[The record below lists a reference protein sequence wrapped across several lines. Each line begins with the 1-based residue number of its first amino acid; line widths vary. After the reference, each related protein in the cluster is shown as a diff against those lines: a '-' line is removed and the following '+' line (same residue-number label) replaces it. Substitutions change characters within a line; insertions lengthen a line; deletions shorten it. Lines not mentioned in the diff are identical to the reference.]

1 MNRECTHQAEGI
13 FSRSRKP
20 LSDREFMLF
29 QKLIYRAAGIYLSD
43 AKKALVEGR
52 LSRRVRELGMSS
64 FSAYYEHLS
73 SEKSGAELGEML
85 DRISTNETHFF
96 REARQFAFLEQQV
109 FPEWQ
114 AQAMR
119 ISRSKRIR
127 VWSAGCSTGEEPYSI
142 AMILLDHFPPRT
154 GWQIEILATDLSHR
168 ALRAARAAVWPIG
181 KAKQIPPKYLK
192 QFMLRGT
199 SAQAGNM
206 KAAAKLTALMRF
218 EQVNLNDSVPPG
230 LEPFDLIF
238 CRNVLIYFDSRSRAR
253 VIHRLVDTLVPE
265 GYLLV
270 GHAESLT
277 GMTKHLQYAMPT
289 VYRRAV
295 SQPAARVDTQP
306 WEASSET

>member
-1 MNRECTHQAEGI
+1 MKRARMHQAEGN
-13 FSRSRKP
+13 FDRARKP
-20 LSDREFMLF
+20 LSDREFLLF
-29 QKLIYRAAGIYLSD
+29 QKLIYRAAGIYLSK

-52 LSRRVRELGMSS
+52 LSRRVRELEMAS
-64 FSAYYEHLS
+64 FSAYYEYLS
-73 SEKSGAELGEML
+73 SEKSGAELSEML
-85 DRISTNETHFF
+85 DRIATNETRFF

-119 ISRSKRIR
+119 VARSKRIR

-142 AMILLDHFPPRT
+142 AMILLDHFPAQT
-154 GWQIEILATDLSHR
+154 GWQIEILATDLSRR
-168 ALRAARAAVWPIG
+168 ALRAARAAVWPIDN
-181 KAKQIPPKYLK
+181 AKQIPPKYLK

-199 SAQAGNM
+199 GAQAGTM
-206 KAAAKLTALMRF
+206 KAAAELTALVRF
-218 EQVNLNDSVPPG
+218 EQVNLNDRVPPW
-230 LEPFDLIF
+230 LEHFDLIF
-238 CRNVLIYFDSRSRAR
+238 CRNVLIYFDARSRAR

-277 GMTKHLQYAMPT
+277 GITEHLQYAMPT
-289 VYRRAV
+289 VYQRAA
-295 SQPAARVDTQP
+295 SQPSAHVGTLP

>member
-1 MNRECTHQAEGI
+1 MNRRRTHQVEGI
-13 FSRSRKP
+13 FSQSIKP
-20 LSDREFMLF
+20 LSDREFLLF

-64 FSAYYEHLS
+64 FSAYYEYLS
-73 SEKSGAELGEML
+73 SEKSGAEVGEML

-96 REARQFAFLEQQV
+96 REPRQFAFLAQQV
-109 FPEWQ
+109 FPAWQ
-114 AQAMR
+114 AQATR
-119 ISRSKRIR
+119 VSRSKHIR

-154 GWQIEILATDLSHR
+154 GWQIEILATDLSQR
-168 ALRAARAAVWPIG
+168 ALRAARTAVWPIG

-199 SAQAGNM
+199 GAHAGNM
-206 KAAAKLTALMRF
+206 KAGTELTALVRF
-218 EQVNLNDSVPPG
+218 EQLNLNDRVLPW
-230 LEPFDLIF
+230 LERFDLIF
-238 CRNVLIYFDSRSRAR
+238 CRNVLIYFDARSRAR
-253 VIHRLVDTLVPE
+253 VIHRLVDILMPD

-277 GMTKHLQYAMPT
+277 GMTNHLQYAMPT
-289 VYRRAV
+289 VYRRAL
-295 SQPAARVDTQP
+295 SQPVARVDTQP
-306 WEASSET
+306 WEARSPT

>member
-1 MNRECTHQAEGI
+1 MNRQRTHQAEAN
-13 FSRSRKP
+13 FDRARKP
-20 LSDREFMLF
+20 LSDREFLLF

-64 FSAYYEHLS
+64 FSAYYEYLS
-73 SEKSGAELGEML
+73 SEKSGAEVGEML

-96 REARQFAFLEQQV
+96 REPRQFAFLDQQV

-114 AQAMR
+114 AQATR
-119 ISRSKRIR
+119 VSRSKRIR

-154 GWQIEILATDLSHR
+154 GWQIEILATDLSQR
-168 ALRAARAAVWPIG
+168 ALRAARTAVWPIG

-199 SAQAGNM
+199 GAQAGNM
-206 KAAAKLTALMRF
+206 KAGTELTALVRF
-218 EQVNLNDSVPPG
+218 EQLNLNDSVPPW
-230 LEPFDLIF
+230 LEHFDLIF
-238 CRNVLIYFDSRSRAR
+238 CRNVLIYFDARSRAR
-253 VIHRLVDTLVPE
+253 VIHRLVDTLMPD

-277 GMTKHLQYAMPT
+277 GMTNHLQYAMPT
-289 VYRRAV
+289 VYRRAL
-295 SQPAARVDTQP
+295 SQPAERVDTQP
-306 WEASSET
+306 WEASSAT